1 MIPREHPAT
10 CSFLIGEPSLSG
22 GPKILSEVCIKQS
35 PVGKPLSRRF
45 LNIPK
50 RGSRCSAW
58 RCNTMHW
65 SFAANAAHGARRS
78 YYQSRASRTEALP
91 VPQRTDIHSN
101 LGTLVMYELHG
112 CLSQGVSVCRLS
124 DHPLAFDAGLME
136 HSRRGAV
143 LLRVRMTARVAIRW
157 GVHRLYEIA
166 ITTLTSWT
174 LRCGSEL
181 LRALKI
187 IYGGECRTSRGV
199 SVGRTEVIQSW
210 SARQSEVCMKSS
222 CSKIEESRGCHA
234 CYR

>member
-1 MIPREHPAT
+1 MDQK
-10 CSFLIGEPSLSG
+10 PSLRCASNKV
-22 GPKILSEVCIKQS
+22 PWA
-35 PVGKPLSRRF
+35 
-45 LNIPK
+45 
-50 RGSRCSAW
+50 SRCLEGFSTSPNEEAVAQLGGATP
-58 RCNTMHW
+58 CMEV
-65 SFAANAAHGARRS
+65 SQAAHGARRS

-166 ITTLTSWT
+166 ITAMTSWT
-174 LRCGSEL
+174 LCCCSEEL

-187 IYGGECRTSRGV
+187 IYGGECRPSRGV
-199 SVGRTEVIQSW
+199 SVGKPEMIQSL
-210 SARQSEVCMKSS
+210 SAWQSEVCLKSS